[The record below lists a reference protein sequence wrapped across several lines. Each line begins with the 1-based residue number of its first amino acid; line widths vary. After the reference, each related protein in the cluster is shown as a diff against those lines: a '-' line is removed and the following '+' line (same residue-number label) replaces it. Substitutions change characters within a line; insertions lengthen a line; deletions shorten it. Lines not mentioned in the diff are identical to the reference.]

1 MKQFICICLVAVM
14 LASCQSGKRSKVI
27 YDSPIAIGM
36 RLNEIDM
43 QLSEENLLK
52 LETFLLK
59 NDSLAA
65 DALSQG
71 HSLDEIAEWYYPS
84 VDTLALLLPPLER
97 NDFILASKG
106 RSGINNERAYTS
118 ELRRY
123 IQYRKELAL
132 TSEQLEYLL
141 VQCDSVEYVARSKR
155 DKVQEMERK
164 VLTSMLNSEQMKKF
178 YIQKNETAAARET
191 EDMLKQMKEKNL
203 YTSVSDSITIYN
215 QLYAYK
221 LEQKANWEYL
231 RYVEATMD
239 SIRQNEARLWAYRP
253 LPMIRLETCAP
264 SFNNKMLDIVCKR
277 KKLGLPVYIVDALLT
292 SYSNLLQEEY
302 RHKYE
307 MYVPNKEFSRK
318 EQENRCICQIVPSS
332 FLDEYFKIIINDNV
346 KKQVEK
352 DWNVLL
358 DYELVK
364 SADSVKVM
372 KELSN
377 YETRLAIANQWIGVD
392 KSRKNQFTKSDIING
407 KPQLLKQLDIE
418 KRKRKNE
425 KIVKF

>member
-1 MKQFICICLVAVM
+1 MKQFICICLGAVM
-14 LASCQSGKRSKVI
+14 LASCQSGKRSKII
-27 YDSPIAIGM
+27 YDSPVTVGI

-43 QLSEENLLK
+43 QLSEESLLK
-52 LETFLLK
+52 LKSFLVK
-59 NDSLAA
+59 NDSLAG

-141 VQCDSVEYVARSKR
+141 VQCDSVEYAARSKK
-155 DKVQEMERK
+155 DKVQEMEK
-164 VLTSMLNSEQMKKF
+164 KALTSMLDSEQIKK
-178 YIQKNETAAARET
+178 YYVRKNETAAARET
-191 EDMLKQMKEKNL
+191 EDLLKRMKKNNL
-203 YTSVSDSITIYN
+203 YTSVSDSTTIYC

-221 LEQKANWEYL
+221 LEQKVNQEYL
-231 RYVEATMD
+231 RYVGATMD
-239 SIRQNEARLWAYRP
+239 SVRQDEARLWAYRP
-253 LPMIRLETCAP
+253 IPIIRLETCEP

-277 KKLGLPVYIVDALLT
+277 EKLGLPDHIVDALLA
-292 SYSNLLQEEY
+292 SYSHLLQEEY
-302 RHKYE
+302 KHKYAVS
-307 MYVPNKEFSRK
+307 VPDKEYSRK
-318 EQENRCICQIVPSS
+318 EQENRGICQIVPSS
-332 FLDEYFKIIINDNV
+332 FLDKYFEIIINDNV

-364 SADSVKVM
+364 SADSIKVI

-377 YETRLAIANQWIGVD
+377 YEMRLAIANQWIGVD
-392 KSRKNQFTKSDIING
+392 KSRKNQFMKSDIING

-418 KRKRKNE
+418 KRKRRNE